1 MHRDGYMG
9 QRFRSPGHL
18 PTQKVQAVKSTSG
31 IAELLAKWAADASTM
46 EQYSDARGAAISRL
60 HIAELKEA
68 VRLQQDEALTL
79 SKAALESGF
88 SEDHLRHQVAEGQI
102 PNVGRKGA
110 PRIRRADLPLKRNGQ
125 SRTDTSPETAAGEIL
140 RSLSS

>member
-1 MHRDGYMG
+1 M
-9 QRFRSPGHL
+9 
-18 PTQKVQAVKSTSG
+18 KSTSG

-68 VRLQQDEALTL
+68 VRVQQDEALTL

-125 SRTDTSPETAAGEIL
+125 SKTDTSPETAAGEIL